1 MRTDNILSYL
11 FELYKN
17 GLPAYVHVPWAVLS
31 LALYAFAVYHLNKDE
46 GFKPRSYMIVMDLSW
61 KGFFIWLG
69 VLSLFL
75 YRLIE
80 SNRHRIEIFVL
91 FFYFKLPLVVLKE
104 FKRKQEW
111 LERQKSRDE
120 SSQHEEKAPQ
130 ASMLQQTKEDEKED
144 SGRYRAI
151 AD

>member
-1 MRTDNILSYL
+1 MQTDSILSYL

-31 LALYAFAVYHLNKDE
+31 LALYGFAVYHLNKDK
-46 GFKPRSYMIVMDLSW
+46 GFKPRSYMIVMDLSR

-75 YRLIE
+75 YRLIV
-80 SNRHRIEIFVL
+80 SHRNRLEIFVL
-91 FFYFKLPLVVLKE
+91 FFYFKLPLAVLKE

-120 SSQHEEKAPQ
+120 SFQHEEKPPQ
-130 ASMLQQTKEDEKED
+130 ASMARQTKEEKRIPGVTEP
-144 SGRYRAI
+144 
-151 AD
+151 